1 MCVCVAI
8 KNNSKAHSE
17 RLDVGGKASSEFQ
30 LITVN
35 KLTFGRLPSAFHA
48 SHLALLTRSNTP
60 GLGILQGPSV
70 AYKEHGGGEGVNMEE
85 KAFEKVVLE
94 T

>member
-1 MCVCVAI
+1 MCVCGNKKQFKGSFREI
-8 KNNSKAHSE
+8 
-17 RLDVGGKASSEFQ
+17 RCGGKASSELY

-35 KLTFGRLPSAFHA
+35 KLTFGRLPRAFHA

-70 AYKEHGGGEGVNMEE
+70 AYKEHRGWLIW
-85 KAFEKVVLE
+85 KRKLLRKWF
-94 T
+94 